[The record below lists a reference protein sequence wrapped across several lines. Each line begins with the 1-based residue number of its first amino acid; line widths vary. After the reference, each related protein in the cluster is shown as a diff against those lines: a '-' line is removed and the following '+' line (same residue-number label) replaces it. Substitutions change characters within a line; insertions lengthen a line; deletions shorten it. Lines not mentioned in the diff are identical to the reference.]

1 MSLSRGRGVWGRRPV
16 LRPCLGPC
24 RATGFAG
31 AVLGRG
37 GGRGASE
44 PQDTGDQGPESQPVS
59 WPEPIG
65 PEGTLW
71 LCRPLVSSLPSVCL
85 SVRLSSETL
94 SVLCACCARGGREAG
109 WREEHEGSG
118 SQNPTGWQGDRGTAG
133 WRFRRPGGA
142 GLGQAAQ
149 REVGSGVRDS
159 GRPPVTVVCVVG
171 RCCRQRAQGVQTP
184 GASPLAPSRP
194 LGLDSGQQC
203 LPEGLRGARHSPPSG
218 EVIAK
223 RLPLPRV
230 RGLWRALGSGP
241 GTLRSG
247 EKAWPSL
254 PSPAPLTSIRSRLPL
269 RPSCA
274 RGTARLTRGSPQR
287 ARRARRS

>member
-1 MSLSRGRGVWGRRPV
+1 M
-16 LRPCLGPC
+16 
-24 RATGFAG
+24 
-31 AVLGRG
+31 
-37 GGRGASE
+37 
-44 PQDTGDQGPESQPVS
+44 
-59 WPEPIG
+59 
-65 PEGTLW
+65 
-71 LCRPLVSSLPSVCL
+71 
-85 SVRLSSETL
+85 
-94 SVLCACCARGGREAG
+94 
-109 WREEHEGSG
+109 
-118 SQNPTGWQGDRGTAG
+118 
-133 WRFRRPGGA
+133 
-142 GLGQAAQ
+142 
-149 REVGSGVRDS
+149 RDS

-223 RLPLPRV
+223 RLPLPGV

-254 PSPAPLTSIRSRLPL
+254 PPPAPLTSVRSPASSQAKLRSRNRSADEGEPSEGKAGQKESMQRSKSCKVPGLGKPHALP
-269 RPSCA
+269 PKPDKSS
-274 RGTARLTRGSPQR
+274 G
-287 ARRARRS
+287 